1 MKYFNAGII
10 KVRKNNNSANKTK
23 KPNIKKISTNS
34 KKSNN
39 IFTLFMIAILI
50 FVIIFYFSN
59 KNKTVNIN
67 FQDEN
72 GMTIIMH
79 ALINEENKL
88 NANDI
93 KKLLMQNRSKIDYNI
108 VDNNNRTLLMFAAA
122 FGDKEIINE
131 IVKYGNGIDKTDNNG
146 QTALH
151 LAVQYNKYDSVEE
164 LIRLNANPNIKD
176 NESRLPIDIAEYE
189 GYEEI
194 YQFLNNLNGA
204 NQ

>member
-1 MKYFNAGII
+1 MKSFNAGII
-10 KVRKNNNSANKTK
+10 KVRKNNNSK

-39 IFTLFMIAILI
+39 IFMFFMIAILI

-93 KKLLMQNRSKIDYNI
+93 KKLLMQNRNKIDYNI
-108 VDNNNRTLLMFAAA
+108 VDNNNRTLLMFAAS

-151 LAVQYNKYDSVEE
+151 WAVQYNKYDSVEE

-176 NESRLPIDIAEYE
+176 DYSRLPIDISENE

-194 YQFLNNLNGA
+194 YKFLNSLNS
-204 NQ
+204 N

>member
-1 MKYFNAGII
+1 MK
-10 KVRKNNNSANKTK
+10 KNNNSANKTK
-23 KPNIKKISTNS
+23 KPNIRKISTNS

-39 IFTLFMIAILI
+39 IFMFFMIAILI

-108 VDNNNRTLLMFAAA
+108 VDNNNRTLLMFAAS

-151 LAVQYNKYDSVEE
+151 WAVQYNEYDSVEE

-176 NESRLPIDIAEYE
+176 DYSRLPIDIAENE

-194 YQFLNNLNGA
+194 YQFLNNLKLIN
-204 NQ
+204 N

>member
-1 MKYFNAGII
+1 MKSFNAGII
-10 KVRKNNNSANKTK
+10 KVRKNKTK

-88 NANDI
+88 KANDI

-108 VDNNNRTLLMFAAA
+108 VDNNNRTLLMFAAS

-151 LAVQYNKYDSVEE
+151 WAVQCNKYDSVEE
-164 LIRLNANPNIKD
+164 LIRLKANPNIKD
-176 NESRLPIDIAEYE
+176 DYSRLPIDIAENE

-194 YQFLNNLNGA
+194 YQFLNNLNSD
-204 NQ
+204 

>member
-1 MKYFNAGII
+1 M
-10 KVRKNNNSANKTK
+10 RKNNNAK
-23 KPNIKKISTNS
+23 KSKIKKLSTTS

-39 IFTLFMIAILI
+39 IFIFFMIAILI
-50 FVIIFYFSN
+50 FVIILYFSN

-93 KKLLMQNRSKIDYNI
+93 KKLLIQNRSKIDYNI
-108 VDNNNRTLLMFAAA
+108 VDNNNRTLLMFAAS

-151 LAVQYNKYDSVEE
+151 WAVWYNKYDSVKE
-164 LIRLNANPNIKD
+164 LIRLNANPNIED
-176 NESRLPIDIAEYE
+176 NDSRRPIDIAEFE
-189 GYEEI
+189 GYEDI
-194 YQFLNNLNGA
+194 YELLNSVN
-204 NQ
+204 

>member
-1 MKYFNAGII
+1 MK
-10 KVRKNNNSANKTK
+10 KNNNSANKTK

-151 LAVQYNKYDSVEE
+151 WAVQYNKYDSVEE

-176 NESRLPIDIAEYE
+176 DYSRLPIDIAENE

-194 YQFLNNLNGA
+194 YNFLNNLNAA
-204 NQ
+204 N

>member
-1 MKYFNAGII
+1 M
-10 KVRKNNNSANKTK
+10 RKNKTK

-39 IFTLFMIAILI
+39 IFMFFMIAILI

-108 VDNNNRTLLMFAAA
+108 VDNNNRTLLMFAAS

-131 IVKYGNGIDKTDNNG
+131 IVKYGNKIDKTDNNG

-151 LAVQYNKYDSVEE
+151 WAVQYNKYDSVEE

-176 NESRLPIDIAEYE
+176 DYSRLPIDIAEYE

-194 YQFLNNLNGA
+194 YQFLNNLNS
-204 NQ
+204 N

>member
-10 KVRKNNNSANKTK
+10 KVRKNNNSK

-39 IFTLFMIAILI
+39 IFMFFMIAILI

-93 KKLLMQNRSKIDYNI
+93 KKLLMQNRNKIDYNI

-131 IVKYGNGIDKTDNNG
+131 IVKYGNKIDKTDNNG

-151 LAVQYNKYDSVEE
+151 WAVQYNKYDSVEE
-164 LIRLNANPNIKD
+164 LIRLKANPNIKD
-176 NESRLPIDIAEYE
+176 DYSRLPIDIAEYE

-194 YQFLNNLNGA
+194 YKFLNNLNS
-204 NQ
+204 N

>member
-1 MKYFNAGII
+1 MK
-10 KVRKNNNSANKTK
+10 KNNNSENKTK

-39 IFTLFMIAILI
+39 IFMFFIIAILI
-50 FVIIFYFSN
+50 FVVIFYFSN

-122 FGDKEIINE
+122 FGDREIINE

-151 LAVQYNKYDSVEE
+151 WAVWYNKYDSVEE

-176 NESRLPIDIAEYE
+176 DYSRLPIDIAENE

-194 YQFLNNLNGA
+194 YQFLNNLNGS
-204 NQ
+204 N

>member
-1 MKYFNAGII
+1 MK
-10 KVRKNNNSANKTK
+10 KNNNSENKTK

-39 IFTLFMIAILI
+39 IFMFFMIAILI

-93 KKLLMQNRSKIDYNI
+93 KKLLMQNRSRIDYNI
-108 VDNNNRTLLMFAAA
+108 VDNNGRTLLMYAASY
-122 FGDKEIINE
+122 GDKEIINE

-151 LAVQYNKYDSVEE
+151 WAVQYNKYDSVEE

-176 NESRLPIDIAEYE
+176 DYSRLPIDIAENE

-194 YQFLNNLNGA
+194 YQFLNNLNGS
-204 NQ
+204 N

>member
-1 MKYFNAGII
+1 
-10 KVRKNNNSANKTK
+10 
-23 KPNIKKISTNS
+23 
-34 KKSNN
+34 
-39 IFTLFMIAILI
+39 MIAILI

-93 KKLLMQNRSKIDYNI
+93 KKLLIQNRSKIDYNI
-108 VDNNNRTLLMFAAA
+108 VDNNNRTLLMFAAS

-151 LAVQYNKYDSVEE
+151 WAVWYNKYDSVKE
-164 LIRLNANPNIKD
+164 LIRLNANPNIED
-176 NESRLPIDIAEYE
+176 NDSRRPIDIAEFE
-189 GYEEI
+189 GYEDI
-194 YQFLNNLNGA
+194 YEFLNSVN
-204 NQ
+204 

>member
-1 MKYFNAGII
+1 MK
-10 KVRKNNNSANKTK
+10 KNNNSANKTK

-108 VDNNNRTLLMFAAA
+108 VDNNNRTLLMFAVS

-151 LAVQYNKYDSVEE
+151 WAVQYNKYDSVEE
-164 LIRLNANPNIKD
+164 LIRLKANPNIKD
-176 NESRLPIDIAEYE
+176 DYSRLPIDIAENE

-204 NQ
+204 N

>member
-10 KVRKNNNSANKTK
+10 KVRKNNNSK

-34 KKSNN
+34 KNSNN
-39 IFTLFMIAILI
+39 IFMFFMIAILI

-93 KKLLMQNRSKIDYNI
+93 KKLLMQNRNKIDYNI
-108 VDNNNRTLLMFAAA
+108 VDNNNRTLLMFAVS

-151 LAVQYNKYDSVEE
+151 WAVQYNKYDSVEE
-164 LIRLNANPNIKD
+164 LIRLKANPNIKD
-176 NESRLPIDIAEYE
+176 DYSRLPIDIAENE

-204 NQ
+204 N

>member
-1 MKYFNAGII
+1 M
-10 KVRKNNNSANKTK
+10 RKNNNAK
-23 KPNIKKISTNS
+23 KSKIKKISTKS

-39 IFTLFMIAILI
+39 IFIFFMIAILI
-50 FVIIFYFSN
+50 FVIILYFSN

-93 KKLLMQNRSKIDYNI
+93 KKLLIQNRSKIDYNI
-108 VDNNNRTLLMFAAA
+108 VDNNNRTLLMFAAS

-151 LAVQYNKYDSVEE
+151 WAVWYNKYDSVKE
-164 LIRLNANPNIKD
+164 LIRLNANPNIED
-176 NESRLPIDIAEYE
+176 NNSRRPIDIAEFE
-189 GYEEI
+189 GYEDI
-194 YQFLNNLNGA
+194 YELLNSVN
-204 NQ
+204 

>member
-1 MKYFNAGII
+1 MK
-10 KVRKNNNSANKTK
+10 KNNNSANKTK
-23 KPNIKKISTNS
+23 KPNIRKISTNS

-39 IFTLFMIAILI
+39 IFMFFMIAILI

-131 IVKYGNGIDKTDNNG
+131 IVKYGNKIDKTDNNG

-151 LAVQYNKYDSVEE
+151 WAVQYNKYDSVEE

-176 NESRLPIDIAEYE
+176 DYSRLPIDIAENE

-194 YQFLNNLNGA
+194 YQFLNNLNGS
-204 NQ
+204 N

>member
-1 MKYFNAGII
+1 M
-10 KVRKNNNSANKTK
+10 RKNNNDK
-23 KPNIKKISTNS
+23 KSKIKKISTKS

-39 IFTLFMIAILI
+39 IFIFFMIAILI

-93 KKLLMQNRSKIDYNI
+93 KKLLIQNRSKIDYNI
-108 VDNNNRTLLMFAAA
+108 VDNNNRTLLMFAAS

-131 IVKYGNGIDKTDNNG
+131 IVKYGNGIDKIDNNG

-151 LAVQYNKYDSVEE
+151 WAVWYNKYDSVEE
-164 LIRLNANPNIKD
+164 LIRLNANPNIED
-176 NESRLPIDIAEYE
+176 NDSRRPIDIAEFE
-189 GYEEI
+189 GYEDI
-194 YQFLNNLNGA
+194 YELLNSVN
-204 NQ
+204 

>member
-1 MKYFNAGII
+1 MK
-10 KVRKNNNSANKTK
+10 KNNISANKTK
-23 KPNIKKISTNS
+23 KPNIKKISTKS
-34 KKSNN
+34 KNSNN
-39 IFTLFMIAILI
+39 IFISFIIIFLI
-50 FVIIFYFSN
+50 FITLIYKIYNLN

-93 KKLLMQNRSKIDYNI
+93 KKLLMQNRNKIDYNI
-108 VDNNNRTLLMFAAA
+108 VDNNNQTLLMYAVS

-151 LAVQYNKYDSVEE
+151 WAVWYNKYDSVEE

-176 NESRLPIDIAEYE
+176 NYFRLPIDIAENE

-194 YQFLNNLNGA
+194 YQFLNNLNS
-204 NQ
+204 N

>member
-1 MKYFNAGII
+1 MK
-10 KVRKNNNSANKTK
+10 KNNNSANKTK

-39 IFTLFMIAILI
+39 IFMFFMIAILI
-50 FVIIFYFSN
+50 FVVIFYFSN

-108 VDNNNRTLLMFAAA
+108 VDNNNRTLLMFAAS

-151 LAVQYNKYDSVEE
+151 WAVQYNKYDSVEE

-176 NESRLPIDIAEYE
+176 DYSRLPIDIAENE

>member
-1 MKYFNAGII
+1 MKSFNAGII
-10 KVRKNNNSANKTK
+10 KVRKNKTK

-88 NANDI
+88 KANDI

-108 VDNNNRTLLMFAAA
+108 VDNNNRTLLMFAVA

-151 LAVQYNKYDSVEE
+151 WAVQYNKYDSVEE

-176 NESRLPIDIAEYE
+176 DYSRLPIDIAENE

-194 YQFLNNLNGA
+194 YQFLNNLNS
-204 NQ
+204 N

>member
-1 MKYFNAGII
+1 MK
-10 KVRKNNNSANKTK
+10 KNNISANKTK
-23 KPNIKKISTNS
+23 KPNIKKISTKS
-34 KKSNN
+34 KNSNN
-39 IFTLFMIAILI
+39 IFISFIIIFLI
-50 FVIIFYFSN
+50 FITLIYKIYNLN

-93 KKLLMQNRSKIDYNI
+93 KKLLMQNRNKIDYNI
-108 VDNNNRTLLMFAAA
+108 VDNNNQTLLMYAVS

-151 LAVQYNKYDSVEE
+151 WAVWYNKYDSVEE
-164 LIRLNANPNIKD
+164 LIRLNANPNIED
-176 NESRLPIDIAEYE
+176 NDSRRPIDIAEFE
-189 GYEEI
+189 GYEDI
-194 YQFLNNLNGA
+194 YELLNSVN
-204 NQ
+204 

>member
-1 MKYFNAGII
+1 MK
-10 KVRKNNNSANKTK
+10 KNNISANKTK
-23 KPNIKKISTNS
+23 KPNIKKISTKS
-34 KKSNN
+34 KNSNN
-39 IFTLFMIAILI
+39 IFISFIIIFLI
-50 FVIIFYFSN
+50 FITLIYKIYNLN

-93 KKLLMQNRSKIDYNI
+93 KKLLIQNRSKIDYNI
-108 VDNNNRTLLMFAAA
+108 VDNNNRTLLMFAASY
-122 FGDKEIINE
+122 GDKEIINE

-151 LAVQYNKYDSVEE
+151 WAVWYNKYDSVEE
-164 LIRLNANPNIKD
+164 LIRLNANPNIED
-176 NESRLPIDIAEYE
+176 NDSRRPIDIAEFE
-189 GYEEI
+189 GYEDI
-194 YQFLNNLNGA
+194 YELLNSVN
-204 NQ
+204 

>member
-1 MKYFNAGII
+1 MK
-10 KVRKNNNSANKTK
+10 KNNNSANKTK

-39 IFTLFMIAILI
+39 IFMFFMIAILI

-93 KKLLMQNRSKIDYNI
+93 KKLLMQNRNKIDYNI
-108 VDNNNRTLLMFAAA
+108 VDNNNRTLLMFAAS

-164 LIRLNANPNIKD
+164 LIRLKANPNIKD
-176 NESRLPIDIAEYE
+176 DYSRLPIDIAENE

-204 NQ
+204 N

>member
-1 MKYFNAGII
+1 MK
-10 KVRKNNNSANKTK
+10 KNNNSANKTK

-50 FVIIFYFSN
+50 FAIIFYFSN

-88 NANDI
+88 KANDI

-108 VDNNNRTLLMFAAA
+108 VDNNNRTLLMFAAS

-151 LAVQYNKYDSVEE
+151 WAVQYNKYDSVEE
-164 LIRLNANPNIKD
+164 LIRLKANPNIKD
-176 NESRLPIDIAEYE
+176 DYSRLPIDIAENE

>member
-1 MKYFNAGII
+1 M
-10 KVRKNNNSANKTK
+10 RKNNNAK
-23 KPNIKKISTNS
+23 KSKIKKIST
-34 KKSNN
+34 KSNN
-39 IFTLFMIAILI
+39 IFIFFMIAILI
-50 FVIIFYFSN
+50 FVIILYFSN

-93 KKLLMQNRSKIDYNI
+93 KKLLIQNRSKIDYNI
-108 VDNNNRTLLMFAAA
+108 VDNNNRTLLMFAAS

-151 LAVQYNKYDSVEE
+151 WAVWYNKYDSVEE
-164 LIRLNANPNIKD
+164 LIRLNANPNIED
-176 NESRLPIDIAEYE
+176 NDSRRPIDIAEFE
-189 GYEEI
+189 GYEDI
-194 YQFLNNLNGA
+194 YELLNSVN
-204 NQ
+204 